1 MSKKGK
7 RLREF
12 EKKNKTFSVR
22 ENRRNDT
29 SREDM
34 SSEVITFEQ
43 RNSRSVSGTKKEKK
57 KKKRVWNTR
66 RLVTSG
72 LIALFIVIAGI
83 SAFRLIKLN
92 IERNNLVQKQAELNL
107 IKEELT
113 AELEHIDSAEYI
125 EQQAR
130 KNLRLIKKN
139 EILFVLPEDDSEN
152 TKDSD
157 SGEEQ
162 TKDGQAEN

>member
-12 EKKNKTFSVR
+12 ETKNKTFSVR
-22 ENRRNDT
+22 ESRRNDT

-43 RNSRSVSGTKKEKK
+43 RNSRSVSGTKKE

>member
-1 MSKKGK
+1 M
-7 RLREF
+7 
-12 EKKNKTFSVR
+12 
-22 ENRRNDT
+22 
-29 SREDM
+29 
-34 SSEVITFEQ
+34 
-43 RNSRSVSGTKKEKK
+43 
-57 KKKRVWNTR
+57 
-66 RLVTSG
+66 
-72 LIALFIVIAGI
+72 
-83 SAFRLIKLN
+83 
-92 IERNNLVQKQAELNL
+92 QKQAELNL

>member
-22 ENRRNDT
+22 ESRKNDT

-130 KNLRLIKKN
+130 KELKMIKSG
-139 EILFVLPEDDSEN
+139 EILFLV
-152 TKDSD
+152 SD
-157 SGEEQ
+157 EQGEGNDEA
-162 TKDGQAEN
+162 K